1 MLGIFTTIFAVY
13 EIFFYNNYSLIT
25 IPLLVVLFS
34 KSYLNNLKLS
44 FIKGIFIELFYF
56 LWLHAD
62 LVEKEGL
69 IKSIGYLFLSIF
81 NKVEYILNYY
91 YKTPLF
97 HIIRNI
103 FIFCIIF
110 TILQSMDYNICSLA
124 PDATFTIIIKYI
136 AILFFFLLL
145 FYNILNIFVLF
156 FHNKEMETSNPML
169 YKVIN
174 FVFIFILFILFITLM
189 HLICII
195 IGLIIG
201 KVCTLLMNSLGRG
214 GSGGSNS
221 GGGGSNFGGSNPG
234 PGGPGPRGPVVG
246 EASSRNQDESRDNND
261 ERSSHTGKLA
271 DYLSG
276 YTGRKMRDVSFFNK
290 YCNDNKLREKDCN
303 KISNNPDLED
313 IHYYNIFQSVIL
325 DRNFEGLA
333 KPYHYTKLSYVKV
346 DSTLISKIRKLN
358 KNYPPID
365 YLLGISNSEFAQG
378 RKTMKLEKFPE

>member
-1 MLGIFTTIFAVY
+1 
-13 EIFFYNNYSLIT
+13 
-25 IPLLVVLFS
+25 
-34 KSYLNNLKLS
+34 
-44 FIKGIFIELFYF
+44 
-56 LWLHAD
+56 
-62 LVEKEGL
+62 
-69 IKSIGYLFLSIF
+69 
-81 NKVEYILNYY
+81 
-91 YKTPLF
+91 
-97 HIIRNI
+97 
-103 FIFCIIF
+103 
-110 TILQSMDYNICSLA
+110 
-124 PDATFTIIIKYI
+124 
-136 AILFFFLLL
+136 
-145 FYNILNIFVLF
+145 
-156 FHNKEMETSNPML
+156 ML

-174 FVFIFILFILFITLM
+174 LVFIFILFILFITLM
-189 HLICII
+189 HLIYII

-234 PGGPGPRGPVVG
+234 PGGPGPIGPVVG

-276 YTGRKMRDVSFFNK
+276 YTGRKMRDVSFYNK

-303 KISNNPDLED
+303 KISNYPDLED

-325 DRNFEGLA
+325 DIDFEGLA
-333 KPYHYTKLSYVKV
+333 KPYHYSKLSYVKV

-365 YLLGISNSEFAQG
+365 YLLGTSNSEFAQG
-378 RKTMKLEKFPE
+378 RKTMKLKKFPNKIFFIIITIIIRSCC